1 MVRNKK
7 ETYIC
12 ANDIRD
18 TEETAFAI
26 EIGIAIEIV
35 APDLSLAKARRTPR
49 NFRWDIS
56 NVRRDIPRSEES
68 DRLGTQKNGIGFMPD
83 CFEFVGL

>member
-12 ANDIRD
+12 TKDIRD

-35 APDLSLAKARRTPR
+35 APD
-49 NFRWDIS
+49 
-56 NVRRDIPRSEES
+56 
-68 DRLGTQKNGIGFMPD
+68 
-83 CFEFVGL
+83 